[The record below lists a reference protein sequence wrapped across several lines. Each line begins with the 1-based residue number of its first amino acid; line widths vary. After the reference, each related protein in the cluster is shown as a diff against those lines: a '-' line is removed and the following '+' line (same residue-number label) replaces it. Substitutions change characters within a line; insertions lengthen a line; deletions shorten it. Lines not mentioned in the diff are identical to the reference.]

1 MSWKAANFRKI
12 FPFSFRAEG
21 REGGEGERDKEEE
34 KITARL
40 FIPGRRWGGERDVG
54 FLFAACC
61 LGVLYVH
68 RTCLSFQHK
77 RFENKSARNV
87 ADLMRETARVEQTS
101 LGACSPASGQGRTIG
116 NAEERSRRG
125 GFIS

>member
-1 MSWKAANFRKI
+1 MKAVPPCHGRRPTFEKK

-34 KITARL
+34 KITAGL

-61 LGVLYVH
+61 LKVFCMYTANVLVFS
-68 RTCLSFQHK
+68 T
-77 RFENKSARNV
+77 NV
-87 ADLMRETARVEQTS
+87 LKTKVREM
-101 LGACSPASGQGRTIG
+101 LLI
-116 NAEERSRRG
+116 
-125 GFIS
+125 